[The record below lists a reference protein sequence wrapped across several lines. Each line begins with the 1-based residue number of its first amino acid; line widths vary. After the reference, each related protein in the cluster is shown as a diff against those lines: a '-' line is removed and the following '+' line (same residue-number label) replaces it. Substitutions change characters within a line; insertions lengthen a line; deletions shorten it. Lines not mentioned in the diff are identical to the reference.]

1 MILICCIV
9 STVITERAGKQI
21 RMRIT
26 AEELSHDELVPG
38 EYARQVVAVAN
49 PVTSEGI
56 MRLALFMR
64 APENKNHITALFVR
78 TTFDLR

>member
-1 MILICCIV
+1 MIGFQYGLLTEDIMNGAVVMILICCIV

-38 EYARQVVAVAN
+38 N
-49 PVTSEGI
+49 MPG
-56 MRLALFMR
+56 RLSPL
-64 APENKNHITALFVR
+64 PIL
-78 TTFDLR
+78 